1 MRIEFIAQ
9 AGVKIHTAHGS
20 ILCDPW
26 FNPAY
31 YAGWFPY
38 PRNDKLDH
46 VALGATDYLYISHL
60 HRDHFDPEWLKAYC
74 NKDAVVIL
82 PAYPLPELKE
92 ALQELGFHTFIET
105 QSGVPVRHG
114 GLNIVV
120 EALTAPTDG
129 PIGDSALLIDDG
141 VERLLN
147 LNDSRP
153 TDPDR
158 LLVQGPID
166 ICLLQF
172 SGAIWYPMVYEMPAK
187 AAEALAKKKR
197 AAQFT
202 RAARYVEIISPRVV
216 IPSAG
221 PPCFLDDELFRW
233 NDVNNAEDSIF
244 PDQRFMVE
252 RLQAEGQAA
261 VLMLP
266 GSVGEFNADGV
277 FEVQHVQGELSV
289 QDVFANKE
297 VYLRRYA
304 ADMAPVIAAEKASWV
319 GSRSNLVPE
328 LKAWLEPLMA
338 LGPRVCDG
346 IGTSIKIQTD
356 DEAIILDF
364 PERAV
369 VADDGREVDFRF
381 TIPRYL
387 LDHLVRT
394 RTDDWVNSLFL
405 SLRFSAWRKGAY
417 NDYVYTWFKCLSV
430 ARIQYAEGFYA
441 ENGPTEGTF
450 DLTGW
455 QIQRRCPHMKAD
467 LTRFGTTDGE
477 TLTCSIHGWQWD
489 LATGRC
495 LTSDGHPLF
504 SRPQSDEAK
513 GLAARAA
520 TQPPPGPDAAAGSPE
535 GA

>member
-1 MRIEFIAQ
+1 
-9 AGVKIHTAHGS
+9 
-20 ILCDPW
+20 
-26 FNPAY
+26 
-31 YAGWFPY
+31 
-38 PRNDKLDH
+38 
-46 VALGATDYLYISHL
+46 
-60 HRDHFDPEWLKAYC
+60 
-74 NKDAVVIL
+74 
-82 PAYPLPELKE
+82 
-92 ALQELGFHTFIET
+92 
-105 QSGVPVRHG
+105 
-114 GLNIVV
+114 
-120 EALTAPTDG
+120 
-129 PIGDSALLIDDG
+129 
-141 VERLLN
+141 
-147 LNDSRP
+147 
-153 TDPDR
+153 
-158 LLVQGPID
+158 
-166 ICLLQF
+166 
-172 SGAIWYPMVYEMPAK
+172 
-187 AAEALAKKKR
+187 
-197 AAQFT
+197 
-202 RAARYVEIISPRVV
+202 
-216 IPSAG
+216 
-221 PPCFLDDELFRW
+221 
-233 NDVNNAEDSIF
+233 
-244 PDQRFMVE
+244 
-252 RLQAEGQAA
+252 
-261 VLMLP
+261 
-266 GSVGEFNADGV
+266 
-277 FEVQHVQGELSV
+277 V

-304 ADMAPVIAAEKASWV
+304 TDMAPVIAAEKASWA
-319 GSRSNLVPE
+319 GPRSNLVPE
-328 LKAWLEPLMA
+328 LKVWLEPLMA

-346 IGTSIKIQTD
+346 IGTAIKIQTD
-356 DEAIILDF
+356 DEAILLDF
-364 PERAV
+364 PERSV

-417 NDYVYTWFKCLSV
+417 NDYVYTWFKCLST

-504 SRPQSDEAK
+504 ARPQSEEAK
-513 GLAARAA
+513 ALAATAA

>member
-1 MRIEFIAQ
+1 
-9 AGVKIHTAHGS
+9 
-20 ILCDPW
+20 
-26 FNPAY
+26 
-31 YAGWFPY
+31 
-38 PRNDKLDH
+38 
-46 VALGATDYLYISHL
+46 
-60 HRDHFDPEWLKAYC
+60 
-74 NKDAVVIL
+74 
-82 PAYPLPELKE
+82 
-92 ALQELGFHTFIET
+92 
-105 QSGVPVRHG
+105 
-114 GLNIVV
+114 
-120 EALTAPTDG
+120 
-129 PIGDSALLIDDG
+129 
-141 VERLLN
+141 
-147 LNDSRP
+147 
-153 TDPDR
+153 
-158 LLVQGPID
+158 
-166 ICLLQF
+166 
-172 SGAIWYPMVYEMPAK
+172 
-187 AAEALAKKKR
+187 
-197 AAQFT
+197 
-202 RAARYVEIISPRVV
+202 
-216 IPSAG
+216 
-221 PPCFLDDELFRW
+221 
-233 NDVNNAEDSIF
+233 
-244 PDQRFMVE
+244 MVE

-266 GSVGEFNADGV
+266 GSVGEFNADGI
-277 FEVQHVQGELSV
+277 FNVQHLQGDLSV

-304 ADMAPVIAAEKASWV
+304 ADMAPVIAAEKASWA
-319 GSRSNLVPE
+319 GPRSNLVPE

-346 IGTSIKIQTD
+346 IGTAIKIQTD
-356 DEAIILDF
+356 DEAILLDF
-364 PERAV
+364 PERSV
-369 VADDGREVDFRF
+369 IADDGREVDFRF

-417 NDYVYTWFKCLSV
+417 NDYVYTWFKCLST

-513 GLAARAA
+513 ALAATAA
-520 TQPPPGPDAAAGSPE
+520 TQPPPGPDVTAGSPE

>member
-38 PRNDKLDH
+38 PRNDTLDH
-46 VALGATDYLYISHL
+46 VALGSTDYLYISHL
-60 HRDHFDPEWLKAYC
+60 HRDHFDPAWLAAYC

-82 PAYPLPELKE
+82 PAYPLPELRE
-92 ALQELGFHTFIET
+92 ALQGLGFHRFIET
-105 QSGVPVRHG
+105 ESGVPVEHG
-114 GLNIVV
+114 GLRFVV

-129 PIGDSALLIDDG
+129 PIGDSALLVDDG

-172 SGAIWYPMVYEMPAK
+172 SGAIWYPMVYEMPEK
-187 AAEALAKKKR
+187 AAHALAKKKR

-202 RAARYVEIISPRVV
+202 RAAKYVEIISPRVV

-233 NDVNNAEDSIF
+233 NDVHDAEDSIF

-252 RLQAEGQAA
+252 RLLAEGQPA

-266 GSVGEFNADGV
+266 GSVGAFTPTGT
-277 FEVQHVQGELSV
+277 FEVQHVNGEASV
-289 QDVFANKE
+289 REVFANKE
-297 VYLRRYA
+297 AYLRTYA
-304 ADMAPVIAAEKASWV
+304 ADMQGVLAQERASWV
-319 GSRSNLVPE
+319 GSRTDLVPE
-328 LKAWLEPLMA
+328 LKTWFEPLMA

-346 IGTSIKIQTD
+346 IGTSVKLQTD

-364 PERAV
+364 PEREV
-369 VADDGREVDFRF
+369 LADDGREVDFRF
-381 TIPRYL
+381 MIPRTL

-405 SLRFSAWRKGAY
+405 SLRFAAWRRGAY
-417 NDYVYTWFKCLSV
+417 NDYVYTWFKCLSTG
-430 ARIQYAEGFYA
+430 RIQYAEGFYA

-450 DLTGW
+450 DLSGW
-455 QIQRRCPHMKAD
+455 QVQRRCPHMKAD
-467 LTRFGTTDGE
+467 LTRFGATDGS

-489 LATGRC
+489 MATGRC

-504 SRPQSDEAK
+504 ARPESAEAK
-513 GLAARAA
+513 HLATAA
-520 TQPPPGPDAAAGSPE
+520 ASSPPPGPDPTAGAPE

>member
-1 MRIEFIAQ
+1 MRVEFIAQ

-31 YAGWFPY
+31 YASWFPY
-38 PRNDKLDH
+38 PRNDLLDH
-46 VALGATDYLYISHL
+46 AALGDTNYLYISHL
-60 HRDHFDPEWLKAYC
+60 HRDHFDPEWLAAYC
-74 NKDAVVIL
+74 RKDATVIL
-82 PAYPLPELKE
+82 PAYPLPELEE
-92 ALQELGFHTFIET
+92 ALRGLGFTSFIRT
-105 QSGVPVRHG
+105 TSGVPVQHG
-114 GLNIVV
+114 GLTLVV
-120 EALTAPTDG
+120 ESLTAPTDG
-129 PIGDSALLIDDG
+129 PIGDSALLVDDG
-141 VERLLN
+141 EERLLN

-172 SGAIWYPMVYEMPAK
+172 SGAIWYPMVYELPAK
-187 AAEALAKKKR
+187 AREALARKKR
-197 AAQFT
+197 AAQLT
-202 RAARYVEIISPRVV
+202 RAARYVELIAPRVV

-233 NDVNNAEDSIF
+233 NDIHDADDSIF
-244 PDQRFMVE
+244 PDQRFMVQ
-252 RLQAEGQAA
+252 RLTDEGHQAA
-261 VLMLP
+261 LMLP
-266 GSVGEFNADGV
+266 GSVGAFDAAGMFRVEHLSGV
-277 FEVQHVQGELSV
+277 SSV

-297 VYLRRYA
+297 TYLRRYA
-304 ADMAPVIAAEKASWV
+304 ADWAPRIVAEKVSWS
-319 GSRSNLVPE
+319 GPRSDLLPE
-328 LKAWLEPLMA
+328 LKAWFEPLMA

-346 IGTSIKIQTD
+346 IGATVRIATD
-356 DEAIILDF
+356 DASILLDF
-364 PERAV
+364 PDRAV
-369 VADDGREVDFRF
+369 IADDGREVDFKF
-381 TIPRYL
+381 TIPRLL

-405 SLRFSAWRKGAY
+405 SMRFSAWRRGAY
-417 NDYVYTWFKCLSV
+417 NDYLYTWFKCLSV

-450 DLTGW
+450 DLSGW
-455 QIQRRCPHMKAD
+455 QVQRRCPHMKAD
-467 LTRFGTTDGE
+467 LTRFGTSDGS

-504 SRPQSDEAK
+504 ARPQSD
-513 GLAARAA
+513 AARDAA
-520 TQPPPGPDAAAGSPE
+520 RDAAQLPPPGPDPLAGGPE